1 MSRMLEWLKTAAGW
15 TKVAAFALVVLAA
28 PIAAVWFGLRS
39 LPPDRHA
46 VTDRLDEF
54 GTASR
59 TRLLPKFLRA
69 GVPYPPE
76 KVMLVGLKAERKLQ
90 IYAAGHDGRYRYI
103 DERRVLAA
111 AGGPGPKLR
120 AGDRQVPEGIYGIKY
135 LNPNSVAYVS
145 LLIGYPNDFDRAR
158 AKDDGRTNLGGD
170 IAIHGPTTGTA
181 GCLALTK
188 DGVQDVFTLV
198 ADSGAVS
205 THIILAPHDLRYRGA
220 AMPATAKP
228 WVKGLYTTI
237 SEDLGKLPY
246 PGGSGSSSGSAMPS
260 AAR

>member
-1 MSRMLEWLKTAAGW
+1 MKT
-15 TKVAAFALVVLAA
+15 AAFALFVLAA
-28 PIAAVWFGLRS
+28 PIAAVWFGLRG

-46 VTDRLDEF
+46 VADRLDQF
-54 GTASR
+54 GAESR

-76 KVMLVGLKAERKLQ
+76 KLMLVGLKKERRLQ
-90 IYAAGHDGRYRYI
+90 IYAAGHDGRFRYV

-145 LLIGYPNDFDRAR
+145 LLIGYPNDFDQAR
-158 AKDDGRTNLGGD
+158 AKDDGRTDLGGD

-188 DGVQDVFTLV
+188 DGVEDIFTLV
-198 ADSGAVS
+198 ANSGATN
-205 THIILAPHDLRYRGA
+205 THIILAPHDLRRRGA
-220 AMPATAKP
+220 AMPAKAKP